1 MFNQQFCILT
11 LLLEHVFR
19 KKEIKLP
26 KILIKKQCPIEKIY
40 IIQNSVIIRVTI
52 IDFRKVGQ
60 KGWTKYKG
68 QSRTKIYLKRGQ
80 SRTEEFTK
88 RVQS

>member
-1 MFNQQFCILT
+1 MFIQQFCILT

-26 KILIKKQCPIEKIY
+26 KIHIKKQCPIKRIY
-40 IIQNSVIIRVTI
+40 LIQNSVIIKVTI
-52 IDFRKVGQ
+52 NDFRKVGQ
-60 KGWTKYKG
+60 KGWTKYKR
-68 QSRTKIYLKRGQ
+68 QRRTKIYLKRGQ
-80 SRTEEFTK
+80 SRTEKFTK

>member
-19 KKEIKLP
+19 KKEI
-26 KILIKKQCPIEKIY
+26 QS
-40 IIQNSVIIRVTI
+40 SVIIRVTI